1 MQDDLR
7 SKGLLPLKQPYN
19 IGSIKYAGTEA
30 AAATVFAATGNNAP
44 VDWVMVE
51 IRDATTP
58 ATIKARI
65 AGLVQRDGDIM
76 DVNGSTSLMLTGLL
90 PGNYYVSVR
99 HRNHLGVMTS
109 APVAITANTVPS
121 VDFTKP
127 TTTVYGKDS
136 RISANSGTVS
146 LLWAG
151 NANTDLRAI
160 ANGPSN
166 DTGVILGDVLLAK
179 DNLSVSTNYRLAG
192 YQPTDINMD
201 GITIFA
207 GPSNDVNML
216 LGNVLLH
223 PGNST
228 FSANYIINQ
237 QLP

>member
-1 MQDDLR
+1 MT
-7 SKGLLPLKQPYN
+7 
-19 IGSIKYAGTEA
+19 A
-30 AAATVFAATGNNAP
+30 AP
-44 VDWVMVE
+44 V
-51 IRDATTP
+51 
-58 ATIKARI
+58 TISA
-65 AGLVQRDGDIM
+65 
-76 DVNGSTSLMLTGLL
+76 S
-90 PGNYYVSVR
+90 SVP
-99 HRNHLGVMTS
+99 T
-109 APVAITANTVPS
+109 

-127 TTTVYGKDS
+127 STTVYGKDA
-136 RISANSGTVS
+136 RITANSGTVA

-151 NANTDLRAI
+151 NANTDIRAI

-166 DTGVILGDVLLAK
+166 DTGVILGDLLLAK
-179 DNLSVSTNYRLAG
+179 DNLSVSTNFRMNG

-207 GPSNDVNML
+207 GPSNDVNTL

>member
-1 MQDDLR
+1 
-7 SKGLLPLKQPYN
+7 
-19 IGSIKYAGTEA
+19 
-30 AAATVFAATGNNAP
+30 V
-44 VDWVMVE
+44 
-51 IRDATTP
+51 DATT
-58 ATIKARI
+58 
-65 AGLVQRDGDIM
+65 
-76 DVNGSTSLMLTGLL
+76 GSTSLMLSGLL
-90 PGNYYVSVR
+90 PGSYHVSVR
-99 HRNHLGVMTS
+99 HRNHLGVMT
-109 APVAITANTVPS
+109 ATPVTITGGSVPS
-121 VDFTKP
+121 IDFTKP
-127 TTTVYGKDS
+127 STTVFGKQS
-136 RISANSGTVS
+136 RITASGGTVA

-151 NANTDLRAI
+151 NANTDTRAI

-179 DNLSVSTNYRLAG
+179 ENLSVSTNYRMAG
-192 YQPTDINMD
+192 YQTTDINMD

>member
-1 MQDDLR
+1 MT
-7 SKGLLPLKQPYN
+7 
-19 IGSIKYAGTEA
+19 A
-30 AAATVFAATGNNAP
+30 AP
-44 VDWVMVE
+44 V
-51 IRDATTP
+51 
-58 ATIKARI
+58 TIS
-65 AGLVQRDGDIM
+65 
-76 DVNGSTSLMLTGLL
+76 STS
-90 PGNYYVSVR
+90 
-99 HRNHLGVMTS
+99 
-109 APVAITANTVPS
+109 VPT

-127 TTTVYGKDS
+127 TTTVYGKES

-151 NANTDLRAI
+151 NANTDLRSI

-179 DNLSVSTNYRLAG
+179 DNLSVSTNFRLNG

-216 LGNVLLH
+216 LGDVLLH